1 MRILMLS
8 QFYAPI
14 IGGEEQHV
22 RNLSHKLA
30 ARGHHVAVA
39 TLQQRG
45 LPQTELDGAVRLYR
59 VPSLTQRAP
68 WLYSDAERSHAAPLP
83 DPETAFGLKAVVAR
97 EQPDIVHAHNW
108 LLHAYLPLRVFSHR
122 PFVVTLHDY
131 SLACATKRLVRQ
143 GQPCTGPGLSKC
155 LACAGQHYGPA
166 KGALTTVANWTMG
179 TAESRLVDM
188 FLPVSEATALG
199 NRLKERGLPYQV
211 LPNFIPDE
219 VNDPAE
225 PYDARLI
232 EQLPERYML
241 FVGDLSHDKGV
252 DVIVEAYRRLTNPP
266 PLVLIGRPFPET
278 PSRLPPNVH
287 TFYKWPHSSIMEAW
301 RRCLFGLA
309 PSTWGEPCG
318 TVVLEAMAA
327 GRAVIVSNMGGL
339 PDLIVPEQTGLLVK
353 ANDAV
358 SLQLAM
364 QRLLADPAKMESLG
378 QAGRTHVRRFMA
390 ETVVPNIEAV
400 YRALLDRNARPAGS
414 TSALETS
421 ADAPRQA
428 RDV

>member
-39 TLQQRG
+39 TLHQRG

-59 VPSLTQRAP
+59 VPSLTQRAA
-68 WLYSDAERSHAAPLP
+68 WLYSDAERAHAAPLP
-83 DPETAFGLKAVVAR
+83 DPETVLGLKAVVER

-108 LLHAYLPLRVFSHR
+108 LLHAYLPLRMFSRR

-155 LACAGQHYGPA
+155 LACAAQHYGPA

-179 TAESRLVDM
+179 TAEARLVDM
-188 FLPVSEATALG
+188 FLAVSDATALG
-199 NRLKERGLPYQV
+199 NQLKARGLRYRV
-211 LPNFIPDE
+211 LPNFVPDD
-219 VNDPAE
+219 VNNLAE
-225 PYDARLI
+225 PYDAGLI
-232 EQLPERYML
+232 EQLPERFML
-241 FVGDLSHDKGV
+241 FVGDLSHEKGV
-252 DVIVEAYRRLTNPP
+252 DVIVRAYAQLAGAP
-266 PLVLIGRPFPET
+266 PLVLIGRRCPDT
-278 PSRLPPNVH
+278 PDELPPNVFM
-287 TFYKWPHSSIMEAW
+287 FYKWPHGTIMEAW

-309 PSTWGEPCG
+309 PSTWEEPFG
-318 TVVLEAMAA
+318 AVAVEAMAA
-327 GRAVIVSNMGGL
+327 GRAVIVSDIGGL
-339 PDLIVPEQTGLLVK
+339 RDLVAHEQTGLLVK
-353 ANDAV
+353 PNDAI
-358 SLQLAM
+358 SLRQAM
-364 QRLLADPAKMESLG
+364 QRLLADPLLTQELG
-378 QAGRTHVRRFMA
+378 QRGQRLVGRFMA
-390 ETVVPNIEAV
+390 NAVVPEIEAV
-400 YRALLDRNARPAGS
+400 YRELLDPSGKRAATAP
-414 TSALETS
+414 ETA
-421 ADAPRQA
+421 ADPTRQA